1 MSSGSNEIAF
11 PSWFPL
17 DASDA
22 WSIFYSLFSERE
34 LRYMMQRLATR
45 ETMRDAW
52 AELEHFKQVHS
63 GILIVIVIL
72 TWLSAMR
79 SRPRGSDTGP
89 IRSPMPHELATQAR
103 TVLNAMQ
110 AVDPTIREGKGI
122 TDETLTELNRVVIF
136 FEKQAQ
142 FIDQLIHSAPLPR
155 KARARNAHHIAFV
168 NRMCERLW
176 QPTGRRPYKLVAILT
191 NVAFDVPEDRQWDA
205 DRVKHCYRSRSRR
218 K

>member
-1 MSSGSNEIAF
+1 
-11 PSWFPL
+11 
-17 DASDA
+17 
-22 WSIFYSLFSERE
+22 
-34 LRYMMQRLATR
+34 
-45 ETMRDAW
+45 
-52 AELEHFKQVHS
+52 
-63 GILIVIVIL
+63 
-72 TWLSAMR
+72 
-79 SRPRGSDTGP
+79 
-89 IRSPMPHELATQAR
+89 MPHELATQAR

-122 TDETLTELNRVVIF
+122 TDETLTELNRVAIF

-142 FIDQLIHSAPLPR
+142 FIDQLIDSAPLPR

-176 QPTGRRPYKLVAILT
+176 QPTGRRPYKLVAILA